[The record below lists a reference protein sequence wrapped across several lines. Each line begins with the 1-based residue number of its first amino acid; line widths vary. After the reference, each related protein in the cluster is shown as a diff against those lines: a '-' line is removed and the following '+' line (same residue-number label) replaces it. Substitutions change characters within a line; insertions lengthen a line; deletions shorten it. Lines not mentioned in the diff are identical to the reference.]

1 MDSLPLTS
9 MMKVDKRPWPTGPEP
24 ARGQADGPTGDLR
37 SRHRRRTALH
47 DPANPCTTE
56 PDNQRTEPRL
66 MTDFVDDLSARTEAR
81 GWVGGTSLWQ
91 VIERRAAATPDA
103 VLAHED
109 TGAELTFAQYRD
121 ACLRAAAGLHADH
134 GVGRGTGVS
143 WELPTWNQSLVLVG
157 ALARLGARQNPLIPI
172 YRGREVAFITE
183 QSEASLLVV
192 PTVYRSFDFE
202 AMAREIAA
210 DRDRDSRCWWS
221 TATCPTAT
229 RRGLP
234 EAEAPADD
242 RSRGPVRWLFYTSG
256 TTADPKGAP
265 HTDLT
270 VMASALAMAECLDI
284 RSDDVSALIFP
295 FTHIGGIG
303 WLMAALFTGCT
314 LLTTEAFDPS
324 PPRRSWPP
332 TTSPWPARAR
342 PFHMAYLAAQ
352 RARGG
357 RTIFPHIRSYP
368 GGGAPKPPQLHHD
381 LKAEIGGV
389 GIVSGYGL
397 TEAPIVVMATTH
409 DPDEKLADTEG
420 RPTPGVEL
428 IVVGLDGR
436 RAGPGQE
443 GEIRLKGP
451 QVIRGYLDP
460 VPRRRGLRRPTG
472 YFRSGDLGI
481 VDDDGYVTITGR
493 LKDVIIRHGEN
504 ISAKEVEDLLYS
516 HPAVADVAVIGLP
529 DPKTGE
535 RACAVVAVREGQSLP
550 FADMVAYLKDQGLRV
565 QAIPEQLE
573 VVDVVPRNPAGKI
586 LKHTLRERFGPTPGS
601 RGSEPTPSPS
611 RRGDNHESHPTGH
624 PGPGWQRARRR
635 RRRHQ
640 LASPATGSPTGWPW

>member
-1 MDSLPLTS
+1 
-9 MMKVDKRPWPTGPEP
+9 
-24 ARGQADGPTGDLR
+24 
-37 SRHRRRTALH
+37 
-47 DPANPCTTE
+47 
-56 PDNQRTEPRL
+56 
-66 MTDFVDDLSARTEAR
+66 MTDFVEELAARTEAR
-81 GWVGGTSLWQ
+81 GWVGGSSLWQ
-91 VIERRAAATPDA
+91 VIERRAESTPHA
-103 VLAHED
+103 LLAHED
-109 TGAELTFAQYRD
+109 TGAELTFGQYRD

-134 GVGRGTGVS
+134 GVGRDSGVS

-172 YRGREVAFITE
+172 YRGREVGFITE
-183 QSEASLLVV
+183 QSDARLLIV
-192 PTVYRSFDFE
+192 PTVYRGFDFE

-210 DRDRDSRCWWS
+210 RRDDLSVLVVDRDLPDADPS
-221 TATCPTAT
+221 
-229 RRGLP
+229 GLP
-234 EAEAPADD
+234 EMEPPAATASEAPI
-242 RSRGPVRWLFYTSG
+242 RWLFYTSG

-270 VMASALAMAECLDI
+270 VMASALAMSECLDI

-314 LLTTEAFDPS
+314 LLTTEAFDPA
-324 PPRRSWPP
+324 
-332 TTSPWPARAR
+332 TTPGFLAANDVTLAGSGT
-342 PFHMAYLAAQ
+342 PFHLAYLAAQ
-352 RARGG
+352 RAKGG
-357 RTIFPHIRSYP
+357 DSLFPHIRSYP

-381 LKAEIGGV
+381 LKREIGGV

-420 RPTPGVEL
+420 RPTPGVDL

-436 RAGPGQE
+436 RAGPGEE

-451 QVIRGYLDP
+451 QVIRGYLDAS
-460 VPRRRGLRRPTG
+460 LDADAFDEDG

-481 VDDDGYVTITGR
+481 VDAEGFVTITGR

-535 RACAVVAVREGQSLP
+535 RACAVVSLNPDQSLP
-550 FADMVAYLKDQGLRV
+550 FEGMVAYLKDQGLRL

-586 LKHTLRERFGPTPGS
+586 LKHALREQFSSG
-601 RGSEPTPSPS
+601 EPS
-611 RRGDNHESHPTGH
+611 
-624 PGPGWQRARRR
+624 
-635 RRRHQ
+635 
-640 LASPATGSPTGWPW
+640 

>member
-1 MDSLPLTS
+1 MS
-9 MMKVDKRPWPTGPEP
+9 E
-24 ARGQADGPTGDLR
+24 
-37 SRHRRRTALH
+37 
-47 DPANPCTTE
+47 
-56 PDNQRTEPRL
+56 
-66 MTDFVDDLSARTEAR
+66 FVDELVARTEAR
-81 GWVGGTSLWQ
+81 GWVGGSSLWQ
-91 VIERRAAATPDA
+91 VIERRADATPDA

-121 ACLRAAAGLHADH
+121 ACLRAAAGLHAEH
-134 GVGRGTGVS
+134 GVGRDTGVS

-172 YRGREVAFITE
+172 YRGREVGFITE
-183 QSEASLLVV
+183 QSDARLLVV
-192 PTVYRSFDFE
+192 PTVYRGFDFE
-202 AMAREIAA
+202 AMAREIAGQRSDLSVLVV
-210 DRDRDSRCWWS
+210 DRDLPDGDP
-221 TATCPTAT
+221 A
-229 RRGLP
+229 GLP
-234 EAEAPADD
+234 QVEEPPRTAAEA
-242 RSRGPVRWLFYTSG
+242 PVRWLFYTSG

-270 VMASALAMAECLDI
+270 VMASALAMSECLDI
-284 RSDDVSALIFP
+284 RPDDVSALIFP

-303 WLMAALFTGCT
+303 WLMAALFTGCN
-314 LLTTEAFDPS
+314 LLTTEAFDPA
-324 PPRRSWPP
+324 
-332 TTSPWPARAR
+332 TTPAFLAANDVTLAGSGT

-352 RARGG
+352 RAQGG
-357 RTIFPHIRSYP
+357 DTIFPHIRSYP

-381 LKAEIGGV
+381 LKREIGGV
-389 GIVSGYGL
+389 GIISGYGL
-397 TEAPIVVMATTH
+397 TEAPIVVMATTD
-409 DPDEKLADTEG
+409 DPDQKLADTEG

-436 RAGPGQE
+436 RAGPGEE

-460 VPRRRGLRRPTG
+460 TLDVDAFDEDG

-481 VDDDGYVTITGR
+481 VDAEGFVTITGR

-535 RACAVVAVREGQSLP
+535 RACAVVSVNEGRSLP
-550 FADMVAYLKDQGLRV
+550 FDDMVAYLKDQGLRV

-586 LKHTLRERFGPTPGS
+586 LKHTLRERF
-601 RGSEPTPSPS
+601 TPSPK
-611 RRGDNHESHPTGH
+611 P
-624 PGPGWQRARRR
+624 
-635 RRRHQ
+635 
-640 LASPATGSPTGWPW
+640 

>member
-1 MDSLPLTS
+1 
-9 MMKVDKRPWPTGPEP
+9 
-24 ARGQADGPTGDLR
+24 
-37 SRHRRRTALH
+37 
-47 DPANPCTTE
+47 
-56 PDNQRTEPRL
+56 
-66 MTDFVDDLSARTEAR
+66 MTDFVDDLAARTEAR

-109 TGAELTFAQYRD
+109 TGDELTFAGYRD

-157 ALARLGARQNPLIPI
+157 ALARLGALQNPLIPI
-172 YRGREVAFITE
+172 YRGREVGFITE
-183 QSEASLLVV
+183 QSDASLLVV
-192 PTVYRSFDFE
+192 PTVYRNFDFE
-202 AMAREIAA
+202 AMAREIAGTRPGLA
-210 DRDRDSRCWWS
+210 VLVVDRDLPD
-221 TATCPTAT
+221 ADPA
-229 RRGLP
+229 GLP
-234 EAEAPADD
+234 EVEAPPTSAAEA
-242 RSRGPVRWLFYTSG
+242 PVRWLFYTSG

-314 LLTTEAFDPS
+314 LLTTEAFDPA
-324 PPRRSWPP
+324 
-332 TTSPWPARAR
+332 TTPAFLAANDVTLAGSGT

-352 RARGG
+352 RAKGG
-357 RTIFPHIRSYP
+357 DTIFPHIRSYP

-381 LKAEIGGV
+381 LKREIGGV

-409 DPDEKLADTEG
+409 DPDVKLADTEG
-420 RPTPGVEL
+420 RPTPGVDL
-428 IVVGLDGR
+428 IVVTLDGR

-460 VPRRRGLRRPTG
+460 SLDADAFDEQG
-472 YFRSGDLGI
+472 YFRSGDLGM
-481 VDDDGYVTITGR
+481 VDEDGYVTITGR

-516 HPAVADVAVIGLP
+516 HPAVADVAAIGLP

-535 RACAVVAVREGQSLP
+535 RACAVVAVREGQSLS

-573 VVDVVPRNPAGKI
+573 VVDQVPRNPAGKI
-586 LKHTLRERFGPTPGS
+586 LKHTLRERFAPAPS
-601 RGSEPTPSPS
+601 TPS
-611 RRGDNHESHPTGH
+611 
-624 PGPGWQRARRR
+624 A
-635 RRRHQ
+635 
-640 LASPATGSPTGWPW
+640 

>member
-1 MDSLPLTS
+1 MSDFAERLA
-9 MMKVDKRPWPTGPEP
+9 E
-24 ARGQADGPTGDLR
+24 
-37 SRHRRRTALH
+37 RTA
-47 DPANPCTTE
+47 
-56 PDNQRTEPRL
+56 
-66 MTDFVDDLSARTEAR
+66 AR

-91 VIERRAAATPDA
+91 VIERRAEASPDA
-103 VLAHED
+103 ILAHED
-109 TGAELTFAQYRD
+109 TGAELTFRQYRD
-121 ACLRAAAGLHADH
+121 RCLRAAAGLHHHH
-134 GVGRGTGVS
+134 GVGPGVGVS
-143 WELPTWNQSLVLVG
+143 WELPTWNESLVLVG

-172 YRGREVAFITE
+172 YRGREVGFITE
-183 QSEASLLVV
+183 QSDARLLVV
-192 PTVYRSFDFE
+192 PTVYRGFDYE

-210 DRDRDSRCWWS
+210 GRTGLSVLVVDRDLPDDDPNS
-221 TATCPTAT
+221 
-229 RRGLP
+229 LP
-234 EAEAPADD
+234 EPETPPETAAGA
-242 RSRGPVRWLFYTSG
+242 PVRWLFYTSG

-284 RSDDVSALIFP
+284 RSDDISALIFP

-314 LLTTEAFDPS
+314 LLTTEAFDPA
-324 PPRRSWPP
+324 
-332 TTSPWPARAR
+332 TTPAFLAANGVTLAGSGT

-352 RARGG
+352 RSKGG
-357 RTIFPHIRSYP
+357 DPLFPHIRSYP

-381 LKAEIGGV
+381 LKREVGGI

-409 DPDEKLADTEG
+409 DPDEKLAETEG

-428 IVVGLDGR
+428 IVVRLDGQ
-436 RAGPGQE
+436 RAGPGEE

-451 QVIRGYLDP
+451 QVIRGYLDSSLDP
-460 VPRRRGLRRPTG
+460 DAFDDDG

-493 LKDVIIRHGEN
+493 LKDVIIRNGEN
-504 ISAKEVEDLLYS
+504 ISAKEVEDLLYA

-535 RACAVVAVREGQSLP
+535 RACAVVAVDGGRTLP
-550 FADMVAYLKDQGLRV
+550 FEVMVEYLKEQGLRV

-586 LKHTLRERFGPTPGS
+586 LKHTLRDRFA
-601 RGSEPTPSPS
+601 PSPPT
-611 RRGDNHESHPTGH
+611 RRPT
-624 PGPGWQRARRR
+624 
-635 RRRHQ
+635 
-640 LASPATGSPTGWPW
+640 